1 MSKLTPT
8 HIAILKSLS
17 AQDGPVPIGQ
27 LSGLP
32 TTGGALEP
40 HLDHLSSRGFLTRTG
55 KAIALTEVGQAALAR
70 APARTITKARRK
82 SASAPAPA
90 AAAAEGQPDKL
101 TKKTRLIALL
111 TVETGITIPDL
122 AARLD
127 WLPHTTRAAMTGLRK
142 NGYTIDKLP
151 PLKGTRSARYK
162 LIEAG

>member
-1 MSKLTPT
+1 MSKLTPP

-17 AQDGPVPIGQ
+17 AQDGPVPIDQ
-27 LSGLP
+27 LSGLS
-32 TTGGALEP
+32 TTGGALEA

-55 KAIALTEVGQAALAR
+55 KAIALTEVGQAALAQ

-82 SASAPAPA
+82 SASAPAA

-101 TKKTRLIALL
+101 TKKARLIALL

-151 PLKGTRSARYK
+151 PLEGTRSARFK

>member
-17 AQDGPVPIGQ
+17 AQDGPAPIDQ

-32 TTGGALEP
+32 TTGGELEA

-55 KAIALTEVGQAALAR
+55 KAIALTEVGQAALAQ
-70 APARTITKARRK
+70 APARTIAKARRK

-90 AAAAEGQPDKL
+90 AAEGQPGKL
-101 TKKTRLIALL
+101 TKKAHLIALL

-151 PLKGTRSARYK
+151 PLEGTRSARYK